1 MVRARCHEFVM
12 QTWARM
18 LRSPAMPKRKT
29 HPAAGDAAYENFL
42 YLLAEMERAL
52 ERGTIQWTPASAQS
66 AQRRLVNMFAELG
79 VIAVRLGE
87 E

>member
-1 MVRARCHEFVM
+1 
-12 QTWARM
+12 
-18 LRSPAMPKRKT
+18 MPKPKT
-29 HPAAGDAAYENFL
+29 HPAAADAAHENFL
-42 YLLAEMERAL
+42 YLLAEMERTL
-52 ERGTIQWTPASAQS
+52 ERGTIRWTPASAQS